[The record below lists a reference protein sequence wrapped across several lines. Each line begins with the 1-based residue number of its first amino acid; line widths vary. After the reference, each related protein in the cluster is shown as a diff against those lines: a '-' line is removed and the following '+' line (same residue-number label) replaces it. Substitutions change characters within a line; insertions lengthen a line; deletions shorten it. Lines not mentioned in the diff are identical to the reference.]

1 MSELKISLA
10 SARVN
15 ARLTQDEVAKLLK
28 VSNKTVGNWEKGKT
42 IPSLATMYMLS
53 DLYRIPINNIFLPA
67 ASALSERQ
75 E

>member
-15 ARLTQDEVAKLLK
+15 ARLTQAEVAKLLG

-42 IPSLATMYMLS
+42 IPNLATMYMLS
-53 DLYRIPINNIFLPA
+53 DLYHIPTDNIFLPTP
-67 ASALSERQ
+67 SALSE
-75 E
+75 